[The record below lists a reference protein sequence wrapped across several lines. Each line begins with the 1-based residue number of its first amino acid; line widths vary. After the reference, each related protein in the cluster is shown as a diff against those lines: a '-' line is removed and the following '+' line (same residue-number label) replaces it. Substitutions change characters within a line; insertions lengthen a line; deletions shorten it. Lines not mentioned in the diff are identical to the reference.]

1 MAATKIK
8 SNRSTLRSL
17 SKLLMQLMQRAIES
31 IRNIA
36 NGSRSTVSVQ
46 NSSLRALTMAAM
58 ALPGLIVSPV
68 FAAEGDEID
77 LQYGHYQEGDRYLA
91 GVKSKYSPIES
102 DNLHGSA
109 KIILNDRTKA
119 VINYSQ
125 DTWSGAT
132 PIATAPSS
140 FFGNRTSNP
149 DGVTGASPYINGG
162 LKLDSQFKPLT
173 IDLFGTVIGGIDKQ
187 LVHTLSSASPET
199 RKQLD
204 VKLSHEWDEFSL
216 DLGAGLS
223 LENDYKSR
231 FGNIA
236 GRWDFNQKLTSLSAG
251 LSYTSSTTKAIFD
264 HDAEPYIVGMSDF
277 YGNNIY
283 NPNHTSSQ
291 IEINSVNGGRIL
303 HGNRDDWG
311 ANVGLTQVLNK
322 NAQIEASLGYTY
334 STGYM
339 SNPYKVVEVAFIDP
353 SQQFGSAGGNAS
365 ALYTYDAQVN
375 AVLEQRPD
383 VRNQGTLNL
392 RYVQHIEATDAALH
406 LNYRYFQD
414 DWGIKAHT
422 FEAQWAQPFSNGWT
436 VTPKIRY
443 YSQDAADF
451 YTPFLVSQ
459 QAYLTNEVDPV
470 NGQVYV
476 NSSAPNNGLS
486 YYEDPTGTVVPPVDN
501 FGNHIV
507 GWNGQALIDQ
517 ASGMPVS
524 DQSIADSLMQKLTIY
539 DQKKLPKNYSSDHR
553 LSGYGALSGGVTI
566 SKQFSKAVSLE
577 VGYEYYKHAGSLKLG
592 GGGEGSYADFN
603 YSTLNAALKIDLN
616 AVGYSSGSSDNG
628 YSDTHNHHDHSE
640 HNQHASHAPAGVMFD
655 HMLSNAGDFM
665 IAYHYMYSHQ
675 AASMLNGSSRVADQA
690 LLNNG
695 CNGNVCYVKPTEMN
709 MHMHMLDIMY
719 APTDW
724 LNLMIMPQY
733 IDMNMTMAPVADA
746 PFPPDGMGPVGSAVM
761 HAGHPHT
768 TGGIGDTGLYA
779 MFKLIDEPSQHLHA
793 SLGLSVPTGDVGIK
807 LRDVMQQSMGFTH
820 YGMQLGSGTWDF
832 KPSLTYI
839 GEMNNWSWGA
849 QLSGTKR
856 LEDKNSSGFVL
867 GDEIQSTA
875 WLSRNIIN
883 GLSASVRGIYTWQGD
898 IKGGYDINIPVQIGP
913 MDYTNNYGGRSWDL
927 GLGLTAVMHGGS
939 LDGNKLSVEW
949 LQPVKDNVN
958 GYQLERKGSLAVNW
972 SMMF

>member
-1 MAATKIK
+1 VAATRKK
-8 SNRSTLRSL
+8 SNRSALRSL
-17 SKLLMQLMQRAIES
+17 SRLLMQLMQRAIGS
-31 IRNIA
+31 IKNIA
-36 NGSRSTVSVQ
+36 NQSTSNASTQ
-46 NSSLRALTMAAM
+46 NTSLRALTMAAM

-68 FAAEGDEID
+68 YAAEGDEID

-102 DNLHGSA
+102 DSLHGSA
-109 KIILNDRTKA
+109 KITLTDRLKA
-119 VINYSQ
+119 VVNYNQ

-140 FFGNRTSNP
+140 ANGNRLQYFNEIA
-149 DGVTGASPYINGG
+149 GASPYLSSS
-162 LKLDSQFKPLT
+162 LKLNSQFKPLK
-173 IDLFGTVIGGIDKQ
+173 IDENFQATTELDNQ

-204 VKLSHEWDEFSL
+204 VKLSHEWDEFAL
-216 DLGAGLS
+216 DVGAGLS
-223 LENDYKSR
+223 IERDYTSR
-231 FGNIA
+231 FGNLG

-251 LSYTSSTTKAIFD
+251 LSYTSSTTKATLD
-264 HDAEPYIVGMSDF
+264 HDAYPYIYGIYDF
-277 YGNNIY
+277 NGNNTY
-283 NPNHTSSQ
+283 NQNHASSY
-291 IEINSVNGGRIL
+291 IKAGVISPTL
-303 HGNRDDWG
+303 HGKREDWG
-311 ANVGLTQVLNK
+311 TSIGLTQILNK
-322 NAQIEASLGYTY
+322 NALIEANLGYTY
-334 STGYM
+334 SSGYL

-353 SQQFGSAGGNAS
+353 TQQFSGPDV
-365 ALYTYDAQVN
+365 YDAQLM
-375 AVLEQRPD
+375 ALLEQRPD
-383 VRNQGTLNL
+383 IRNQGTLNL

-422 FEAQWAQPFSNGWT
+422 FEAEWAQPLGSGWT
-436 VTPKIRY
+436 VTPKLRY

-451 YTPFLVSQ
+451 YTPYLVTQ
-459 QAYLTNEVDPV
+459 QAFSANVIDPTN
-470 NGQVYV
+470 GLIYV
-476 NSSAPNNGLS
+476 NANTPNSGQA
-486 YYEDPTGTVVPPVDN
+486 YYEDPTGTVTPPIDNDPASWN
-501 FGNHIV
+501 FGNPIV
-507 GWNGQALIDQ
+507 GSGMGAAIIDQ
-517 ASGMPVS
+517 ATGLPVDS
-524 DQSIADSLMQKLTIY
+524 QALVDSLAPKTAMF
-539 DQKKLPKNYSSDHR
+539 DQKKLPKHYSSDHR
-553 LSGYGALSGGVTI
+553 LSGFGALSGGVTV

-577 VGYEYYKHAGSLKLG
+577 VGYEYYKHAGNLKLG

-616 AVGYSSGSSDNG
+616 AVGYSSGSSDSG
-628 YSDTHNHHDHSE
+628 YSDTHSHHAHSE
-640 HNQHASHAPAGVMFD
+640 HNQHSSHAPAGVMFD
-655 HMLSNAGDFM
+655 HMLSNADDFM
-665 IAYHYMYSHQ
+665 ISYHYMYSHQ
-675 AASMLNGSSRVADQA
+675 AGSMLNGSDTVGDQA
-690 LLNNG
+690 ILNNG

-733 IDMNMTMAPVADA
+733 IDMNMSMSPVNGA
-746 PFPPDGMGPVGSAVM
+746 PFAPDGMGPIGSAVM
-761 HAGHPHT
+761 HADHPHT
-768 TGGIGDTGLYA
+768 TGGVGDTGLYA
-779 MFKLIDEPSQHLHA
+779 MFKLIDNPSQHLHA

-820 YGMQLGSGTWDF
+820 YGMQLGSGTWDL

-839 GEMNNWSWGA
+839 AEINNWSWGA

-856 LEDKNSSGFVL
+856 LEDKNSSGFAL

-883 GLSASVRGIYTWQGD
+883 GLSASVRGVYTWQGD
-898 IKGGYDINIPVQIGP
+898 IKGGYDSNIPAQIGP
-913 MDYTNNYGGRSWDL
+913 MDYTNNYGGRFWDV

-958 GYQLERKGSLAVNW
+958 GYQLERKGSLAINW